1 MVKKIHEM
9 EIREEGWAEGNEA
22 GREEGI
28 LGIVEILHDLGFD
41 DETIKQKIIEKY
53 GLDPGEAEN
62 YLNMA
67 LVKESA

>member
-9 EIREEGWAEGNEA
+9 EIREEG
-22 GREEGI
+22 REEGI
-28 LGIVEILHDLGFD
+28 LGTVEILHDLGFD
-41 DETIKQKIIEKY
+41 GETIKQKIIEKY

-62 YLNMA
+62 CLNMA